1 MRLPRKVKN
10 AIDARADLI
19 LEGVIYGIEHGKLE
33 DIDDCDASI
42 ADTRLDSTAAV
53 DLDLDDKVT
62 LIELQADE
70 YGLELVDGPLRDI
83 GRRLEDLATTLICY
97 LAEDDARS
105 AVFGLDMFLDENGFE
120 FEEIVLSN
128 PYGWARHY
136 AEREE
141 EDAYVY
147 EYRNVE
153 GEIHVDVWEYELMPG
168 RNVYLKR
175 FLKPDEITDEERTF
189 EAN

>member
-1 MRLPRKVKN
+1 MKLPRKVKH
-10 AIDARADLI
+10 AIDARTDLI
-19 LEGVIYGIEHGKLE
+19 LEGVMYGIEHGKLE
-33 DIDDCDASI
+33 DIDDCDTAI
-42 ADTRLDSTAAV
+42 DDTCLDSTAAV

-70 YGLELVDGPLRDI
+70 YGLELSTDSLRDI
-83 GRRLEDLATTLICY
+83 SRRLENLATTLICR
-97 LAEDDARS
+97 LAENDARS
-105 AVFGLDMFLDENGFE
+105 AVFELDMFLDENEFE
-120 FEEIVLSN
+120 FKEIALRN

-141 EDAYVY
+141 DDAQVY

-175 FLKPDEITDEERTF
+175 FLKPDEITDEERSF